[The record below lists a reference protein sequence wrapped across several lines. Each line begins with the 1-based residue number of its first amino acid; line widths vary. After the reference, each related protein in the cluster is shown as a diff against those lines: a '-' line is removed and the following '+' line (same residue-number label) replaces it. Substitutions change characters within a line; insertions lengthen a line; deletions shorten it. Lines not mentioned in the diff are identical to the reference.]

1 VTRRIA
7 RAASWC
13 ATAAVVVLGARAIA
27 YALAP
32 QTLVAL
38 ELKQSLGG
46 PSPVM
51 IAVVSIGIALAVSA
65 GGVGIA
71 ALALRERTA
80 LEPALVVARPRLR
93 PGRLLLRVAALWV
106 TACLAFAYLESYLHW
121 LRGLGWHGLACLVGP
136 VHRDAIPILGA
147 LSLVAV
153 ALRLCAEHVIAWM
166 RRTIRRLLAQPTS
179 RLARGGGQGTP
190 AGVHIPHDPFCSF
203 PRPRGPP
210 LRPVAQPS

>member
-1 VTRRIA
+1 MTRRIA

-13 ATAAVVVLGARAIA
+13 ATAALVVLGARAIA

-32 QTLVAL
+32 QTLVAI
-38 ELKQSLGG
+38 ELKRSLGG
-46 PSPVM
+46 PSTVVV
-51 IAVVSIGIALAVSA
+51 AVVTVGIALAVSA
-65 GGVGIA
+65 GAVGIA

-80 LEPALVVARPRLR
+80 LEPVLVVARPQLR

-121 LRGLGWHGLACLVGP
+121 RQGLGWHGLDCLVGP
-136 VHRDAIPILGA
+136 VHREAIPILGA

-166 RRTIRRLLAQPTS
+166 RRTIRRLLAQPAS
-179 RLARGGGQGTP
+179 RVARGGGQGAPT
-190 AGVHIPHDPFCSF
+190 GVRIPDDLFCSF